1 MTAFSQALRR
11 VYRRRITQP
20 AAGSTVPGFAPPV
33 DPTVHVEIA
42 ESDPIPPFLQ
52 AAAGAVDLQALE
64 LDSAALRDLR
74 AAGVRLV
81 VPLVTHGEL
90 IGRLSLGPRQPR

>member
-1 MTAFSQALRR
+1 MTAFSLALRR

-20 AAGSTVPGFAPPV
+20 AAGSTGPGFAPPV

-42 ESDPIPPFLQ
+42 ESDPILSFLQ
-52 AAAGAVDLQALE
+52 AAERAVDLQTLE
-64 LDSAALRDLR
+64 LDSATLRDLR

-81 VPLVTHGEL
+81 VPLITHGEL
-90 IGRLSLGPRQPR
+90 IGTLNPWPRQPR